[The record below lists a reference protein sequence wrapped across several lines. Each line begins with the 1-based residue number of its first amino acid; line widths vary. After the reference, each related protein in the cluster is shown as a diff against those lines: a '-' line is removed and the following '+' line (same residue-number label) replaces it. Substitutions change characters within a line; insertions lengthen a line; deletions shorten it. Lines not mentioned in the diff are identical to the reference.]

1 MFFCFK
7 NVLLS
12 LSFFRGLAVS
22 SGCVFCIKTCCSVS
36 SLSKMS
42 HRHFLSSEVWLSAE
56 VWELEDVS
64 YLLSSR
70 PTLASGLTHSAKREK
85 VMMNRRP
92 SFKRR
97 RMRRVLVIRNLV
109 TKRSLGR
116 NTKSRRRQRRKFKQK
131 VAKQKGL
138 ERSNVAGQQNIAYA
152 LFSFTCSLFLEF
164 HFKLNLS
171 RCSHL
176 LADPENLIDRPSPHS
191 FSHTQGEFP

>member
-42 HRHFLSSEVWLSAE
+42 HRHFLSSEVWLSAK

-92 SFKRR
+92 RFKRR
-97 RMRRVLVIRNLV
+97 RMRQTLVRKNLV
-109 TKRSLGR
+109 AKSSLER
-116 NTKSRRRQRRKFKQK
+116 NMKSRRQRQRRKFKQK
-131 VAKQKGL
+131 VAKRKGL
-138 ERSNVAGQQNIAYA
+138 ERSNVAGQQNRTYA

-164 HFKLNLS
+164 HFK
-171 RCSHL
+171 CPD
-176 LADPENLIDRPSPHS
+176 AA
-191 FSHTQGEFP
+191 TC